1 MVHGSNE
8 PRSNAHWPNCIGSI
22 LRVAK
27 RVMQFSDATY
37 LSIHPFICVSTY
49 PVIYVYYVISSFL
62 SYIYIYIYMYYID
75 THNMPNVKVEPAG
88 SQPVRHRPTAWC
100 LSSMLLGRNYLPSSW
115 RVLVLGI
122 GPFSSAAQAWS
133 KACMLLGGGDDT
145 SSPDPM
151 PGIRW
156 RRMW

>member
-1 MVHGSNE
+1 MCIYLFTALSRDGNHAVVPLKLWQKLYMLMLLPFAIHQVKTYIYNYIYIYPNQSEAADLRIMVHGSNE

-37 LSIHPFICVSTY
+37 LSIHSFICVSTY

-88 SQPVRHRPTAWC
+88 SQPVRHRPTA
-100 LSSMLLGRNYLPSSW
+100 
-115 RVLVLGI
+115 
-122 GPFSSAAQAWS
+122 
-133 KACMLLGGGDDT
+133 
-145 SSPDPM
+145 
-151 PGIRW
+151 
-156 RRMW
+156 